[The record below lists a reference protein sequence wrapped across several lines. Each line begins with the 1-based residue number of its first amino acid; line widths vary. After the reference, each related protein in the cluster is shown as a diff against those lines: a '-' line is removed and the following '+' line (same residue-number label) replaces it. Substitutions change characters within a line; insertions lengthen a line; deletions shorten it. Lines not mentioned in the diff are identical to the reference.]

1 MKRMSQAIR
10 HWVTQRRWVRR
21 LLWAVGSL
29 LALWLLAWL
38 VVPPLARTQ
47 IERQAS
53 EALGRKVTVEQVEFW
68 PWSLEATVRGLSI
81 ASQDGKDWQFK
92 LDRIYVNA
100 ELQSLFRLAPVVDAL
115 EIDGPQLRMA
125 QTAPGRFDFDD
136 VLAHLARKPQA
147 PKDEGQ
153 ALPRFAVYNITI
165 REGALTLDDRTMGQV
180 HHLRHLQLDVPFLSN
195 LAADRQV
202 KVKPRLAFDL
212 DGSGFDTVAQAM
224 PFDDSH
230 RAQARLQVRRFDLA
244 PYAAYVAA
252 HAPVQLR
259 SGVLNADL
267 EFEFAQQPRPQL
279 NIRGGV
285 RLEGVQIADAAA
297 APLLGFERLQVSL
310 KDVRPLDRVV
320 ELESVTLHAP
330 HAWLRRDA
338 SGVLQVPGQ
347 GGGREAAVQPAAPAA
362 AAPAKEQAPW
372 QIRLAHLQS
381 VDGRVDWQ
389 DDSLP
394 GGTVQWT
401 ADQLQLQAS
410 DMAWPMTAPLRF
422 RASTQVGGAGVEHAA
437 ARLAAEGQVT
447 AQQARVALSVRALPL
462 ALAGPYLAGVL
473 KPAVSGMLDADIGLA
488 RDGQAMVAEV
498 ASLALDRLSLDCPA
512 KTSCRGLRS
521 VGMADAA
528 ATSLLALGHLELADS
543 TVWLHQRR
551 ASLGRV
557 ALRDPK
563 VLVERS
569 RQGRFMFEDW
579 LPPAGTA
586 AQQSGDDGKPWALR
600 LEQLQIDGARLAW
613 RDAVV
618 EQPVALDLVA
628 LQASVR
634 GVEWQDGR
642 MPAAAFT
649 LDTRMAAGRAEPGR
663 LRLDGTLALAP
674 EPQIKTRISAQ
685 RLPLHA
691 LAPYVADQLNAD
703 IVRADGSFD
712 GMLRF
717 QAQQDGPK
725 VVIAGDAALD
735 DVRVLAGARQAAGQ
749 AEPGAQARRVGERG
763 EQLLGGKRLQ
773 LRAVDLQ
780 VEPGRPLTLQVQ
792 ETALSDFFARIIVQE
807 DGRLNLQ
814 DIRKT
819 APVPDAG
826 TTAAAPAQAAGRQS
840 APQDGLAPV
849 LHFGPVTLTNGAVR
863 FTDHFIKPN
872 YSADLSEL
880 SGRLGAFTS
889 EVSADGAP
897 QMAELTLKGKAQT
910 TAALEVSGRLNPLAQ
925 PLALDI
931 QAKMRDLELPPLSPY
946 SVKYAGHGIERGKLS
961 MDVAYKVQP
970 DGKLTA
976 SNNLVLNQLAFGDQV
991 EGAPASLPV
1000 RLAVAL
1006 LADRNG
1012 VIDLD
1017 LPVSGSLNDPQFSLG
1032 SVILK
1037 IIGNLIM
1044 KAVTAPFSL
1053 LTGAFSG
1060 ADQQGAVDFAP
1071 GSVTLEDKAR
1081 QQLDKIAKALRD
1093 RPGLKVTVVGWVDPQ
1108 AELPAY
1114 KRERLHS
1121 QVLAQKR
1128 RMALRDG
1135 QQADAVT
1142 TVGAEEYAA
1151 LLKEVYRRADIK
1163 KPRNLIGMAKDLPQ
1177 TEMEALLMQNMQPSA
1192 DVMANLALAR
1202 STAVRDYLVGHGVD
1216 APRLFIG
1223 AGKLHESDG
1232 AAAADPWTP
1241 RVEMALSMQ

>member
-1 MKRMSQAIR
+1 MLQAIR
-10 HWVTQRRWVRR
+10 HWVTQRRWARR

-38 VVPPLARTQ
+38 AVPPLARTQ

-53 EALGRKVTVEQVEFW
+53 EALGRKVTVAQVEFL

-92 LDRIYVNA
+92 LDRIYINA
-100 ELQSLFRLAPVVDAL
+100 ELQSIFRLAPVIDAL
-115 EIDGPQLRMA
+115 EIDGPQLRAA

-147 PKDEGQ
+147 PRDEGQ
-153 ALPRFAVYNITI
+153 ALPRFAVYNIAI
-165 REGALTLDDRTMGQV
+165 REGALTLDDRTMGKV
-180 HHLRHLQLDVPFLSN
+180 HHLRRLHLDIPFLSN

-212 DGSGFDTVAQAM
+212 DGSVFDTVAQAT

-230 RAQARLQVRRFDLA
+230 HAQARLQVRRFDLA

-285 RLEGVQIADAAA
+285 RLEGVQIADAAD

-338 SGVLQVPGQ
+338 SGVLQIPGQ

-362 AAPAKEQAPW
+362 AAPVPAKEQAPW

-389 DDSLP
+389 DDSRP
-394 GGTVQWT
+394 GGTAQWT

-410 DMAWPMTAPLRF
+410 DMAWPMTTPLRF

-437 ARLAAEGQVT
+437 AHLAAEGQVS

-528 ATSLLALGHLELADS
+528 ATSLLALGRFELADS
-543 TVWLHQRR
+543 TVWLHQHR

-579 LPPAGTA
+579 LPPAGA
-586 AQQSGDDGKPWALR
+586 AARPSGDDGKPWALR
-600 LEQLQIDGARLAW
+600 LGQLQLDGARLAW
-613 RDAVV
+613 RDVAA
-618 EQPVALDLVA
+618 EQPVALDLAA
-628 LQASVR
+628 LQASMR

-649 LDTRMAAGRAEPGR
+649 LDTRVAAGRAEPGR

-674 EPQIKTRISAQ
+674 EPQLKTQINAQ

-712 GMLRF
+712 GALQF
-717 QAQQDGPK
+717 QVQQGGPK
-725 VVIAGDAALD
+725 VAVTGDAALD
-735 DVRVLAGARQAAGQ
+735 DVRVLAGARRAAGQ

-780 VEPGRPLTLQVQ
+780 VAPGRPLTLQVR

-826 TTAAAPAQAAGRQS
+826 AAASVQAADGQLAS
-840 APQDGLAPV
+840 QDGLAPV
-849 LHFGPVTLTNGAVR
+849 LRFGPVTLTNGEVR

-889 EVSADGAP
+889 EASADGAP
-897 QMAELTLKGKAQT
+897 QMAELTLKGRAQT

-976 SNNLVLNQLAFGDQV
+976 SNNLVLHQLAFGDQV

-1017 LPVSGSLNDPQFSLG
+1017 LPISGSLNDPQFSLG
-1032 SVILK
+1032 SVIFK

-1053 LTGAFSG
+1053 LTGALAG

-1071 GSVTLEDKAR
+1071 GSVALEDKAR
-1081 QQLDKIAKALRD
+1081 QQLDKIAKALKD
-1093 RPGLKVTVVGWVDPQ
+1093 RPGLKVTVVGWADPQ
-1108 AELPAY
+1108 AELQAY
-1114 KRERLHS
+1114 KRQRLHGR
-1121 QVLAQKR
+1121 VLAQKR

-1135 QQADAVT
+1135 KPADAVT
-1142 TVGAEEYAA
+1142 AVGAEEYAA

-1177 TEMEALLMQNMQPSA
+1177 ADMEALLLQDMQLPSDA
-1192 DVMANLALAR
+1192 MANLALAR

-1216 APRLFIG
+1216 AQRLFIG
-1223 AGKLHESDG
+1223 ASKLHEPDG
-1232 AAAADPWTP
+1232 AAASEPWTP
-1241 RVEMALSMQ
+1241 KVEMALSMQ